1 MTNSSN
7 VCFVFGNLSGLKYS
21 SDFGTSRSKKIQMCF
36 SRTPLHDIYECDI
49 VPSDVWKYR
58 NISVGDTKRE
68 YNTDGSSVF
77 LHQLFQ
83 AASRIQ

>member
-7 VCFVFGNLSGLKYS
+7 VCFVFGNLSNLKYS
-21 SDFGTSRSKKIQMCF
+21 SDFGTSRSIKKCAF
-36 SRTPLHDIYECDI
+36 LVLLYTTYECDI
-49 VPSDVWKYR
+49 VPSDLWKYR

-68 YNTDGSSVF
+68 YNTDGSVVF

-83 AASRIQ
+83 ATSRIQ

>member
-7 VCFVFGNLSGLKYS
+7 VCFVFGNLLILGLLVL
-21 SDFGTSRSKKIQMCF
+21 KKKCAF
-36 SRTPLHDIYECDI
+36 LVLLYTTYECDI
-49 VPSDVWKYR
+49 VPSDLWKYR

-68 YNTDGSSVF
+68 YNTDGLSVF

-83 AASRIQ
+83 AMSRIQ

>member
-7 VCFVFGNLSGLKYS
+7 VCFVFGNLLILGLLVL
-21 SDFGTSRSKKIQMCF
+21 KKNKCAFLVLLYM
-36 SRTPLHDIYECDI
+36 TYECDI
-49 VPSDVWKYR
+49 VPSDLWKYR
-58 NISVGDTKRE
+58 NISFGDTKRE

-83 AASRIQ
+83 AISRIQ